1 MVNTDHHGTHRGAHP
16 RGHQHFPLF
25 TFSPENLVA
34 GSPIDAYNLVPGPD
48 GRQIGQMRLQGN
60 FTIETA
66 PDETQGPRD
75 LTAVWRPAT
84 NEPMPEQPANAD
96 EEPWLNWVPSLQR
109 VNPDVSPPDDNL
121 PLAGLRANQG
131 AASITFNR
139 GVLKAGR
146 LARTRNDSIA
156 VYQFKLP
163 GNSPAL
169 AAQAIAGAL
178 ILRLKGLSRPVFIDG
193 HPMGSL
199 GLINRTD
206 SVVRAS
212 FTNLPDVEVGE
223 QRRLIHFSHFFN
235 LTSLAGIEPDQSP
248 LPEETEIVDTS
259 FGTIC
264 PGATFTRVP

>member
-1 MVNTDHHGTHRGAHP
+1 
-16 RGHQHFPLF
+16 
-25 TFSPENLVA
+25 
-34 GSPIDAYNLVPGPD
+34 
-48 GRQIGQMRLQGN
+48 MRLQGN

-131 AASITFNR
+131 AASLTFNR
-139 GVLKAGR
+139 GVLEAGR
-146 LARTRNDSIA
+146 LARTQNNLIA
-156 VYQFKLP
+156 VYEFKLP
-163 GNSPAL
+163 GNSPVL
-169 AAQAIAGAL
+169 ASQAIAGAL
-178 ILRLKGLSRPVFIDG
+178 ILRLEGLTRPVLIHG
-193 HPMGSL
+193 HPSGPL
-199 GLINRTD
+199 GLINRAD
-206 SVVRAS
+206 RVVRAS

-223 QRRLIHFSHFFN
+223 QRRLVHFSHLFN
-235 LTSLAGIEPDQSP
+235 LTNLAGIAANQTP
-248 LPEETEIVDTS
+248 LPEGMGIPDTS